1 MTDGD
6 AFTAEIFDFTTLTRL
21 EAVAML
27 ADLRAQIARH
37 NRLYYDEDQPEISDE
52 DYDALMRRLRDLEQ
66 AWPDLLD
73 AGSPSQIVGGTVRP
87 VLGAVA
93 HRVPMLSLQDVFNQD
108 DVRDFVQR
116 VGATFEETTV
126 FVVEPKI
133 DGLSVALRYENGLFT
148 LGLTRGDG
156 VHTGEDVT
164 MNLRMIKNL
173 PLTLPE
179 PVADLEVRGEVY
191 LPFEAFERVNARQ
204 EAIGGKLFANPRNC
218 AAGTLRQLDPNVV
231 RERGLALFIF
241 NLQLCRG
248 KTFQTHSQSLAWL
261 AEQGFPVIP
270 DYTLCQ
276 TADEVLQAVARIG
289 EQRFRL
295 PYGIDGAVI
304 KLDDL
309 SRREQ
314 MGATSKMPRWAVA
327 YKYPPEKKETRLLD
341 IVVQV
346 GRTGRLTPM
355 AILKPVQL
363 AGTTVS
369 RATLHNQDY
378 IDALDIR
385 IGDLVQVQ
393 KAGDIIPAVLGVNL
407 PKRPPDARKFKLPTT
422 CPVCGAPTEREQDS
436 ADVRCTGSDCPA
448 QLARHIIYFASKN
461 AMNIDGLGPATVE
474 ALLQGGYVES
484 LADLFSL
491 NQHRDRLIES
501 GIIGKEKSVDNLL
514 SGIDAARQNPLDR
527 LLTGL
532 GIRNI
537 GRQAAR
543 VLAGNY
549 PDMDSL
555 MAADEEQLLAL
566 PDFGQVSARAVVSF
580 FRQEQTKI
588 LIDRLKRAGVR
599 MTGESQIAGR
609 RPLDGLTFVLTGTL
623 PGLSRSQ
630 AGELIE
636 KAGGKVSGAVSAKT
650 SYVVAGEAAGSK
662 LDKANQLAVPV
673 IDEAELLRLLEE
685 EE

>member
-1 MTDGD
+1 
-6 AFTAEIFDFTTLTRL
+6 
-21 EAVAML
+21 ML